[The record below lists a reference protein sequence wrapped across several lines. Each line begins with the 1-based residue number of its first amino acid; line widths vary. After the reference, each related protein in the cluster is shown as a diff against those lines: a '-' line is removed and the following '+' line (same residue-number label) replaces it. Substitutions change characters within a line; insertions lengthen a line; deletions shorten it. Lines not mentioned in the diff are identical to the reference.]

1 MAHSRPEPE
10 RAAAGDGI
18 ERTIARSLSWAIPL
32 GSLLVAVV
40 VGVLFDVA
48 SSFLVLVTGALLGAI
63 LLLWYSLRSLAGD
76 VPADPGLDA
85 ALASHSPRTELDERK
100 RRALRSLKDLEQ
112 EHAIGKIDDEDYAAL
127 RVEYRTQAKAVIQE
141 MDDVLAP
148 YRAEAEALVRAHLA
162 KRHIKPAIDIDEKP
176 PEAREAAEEAADPG
190 EDELTELPPRGD
202 GRVHCP
208 TCETVNDPDAAF
220 CKRCGAKLNEA
231 PEDDE
236 APPEDDT

>member
-1 MAHSRPEPE
+1 VAHSRPEPE
-10 RAAAGDGI
+10 RASAGDGI

-32 GSLLVAVV
+32 GSVLVAVV
-40 VGVLFDVA
+40 VGVLYDVA
-48 SSFLVLVTGALLGAI
+48 SSFLVLVTAALLGAI

-162 KRHIKPAIDIDEKP
+162 KRHIKPAIDEKP
-176 PEAREAAEEAADPG
+176 PEAHEPA
-190 EDELTELPPRGD
+190 TELPPHGD
-202 GRVHCP
+202 GRVRCP
-208 TCETVNDPDAAF
+208 SCETANDPDAAF
-220 CKRCGAKLNEA
+220 CKRCGAQLNEA
-231 PEDDE
+231 PEADE
-236 APPEDDT
+236 ETPEDDT